1 MDDAIIGVL
10 VGGGLG
16 VATQVL
22 ISIVNWASQCR
33 QFRHE
38 ETMRRIEIFEA
49 ARVEAIAA
57 YSEKLALIYENTGIS
72 PYDYYPA
79 AGRVLPYVSQS
90 KRELIYI
97 ANAYVENWMSQ
108 TTRHEFDAT
117 YQKLVDALSAEVA
130 TSTKL
135 T

>member
-33 QFRHE
+33 QLRHE
-38 ETMRRIEIFEA
+38 ETMRKIEIFEA
-49 ARVEAIAA
+49 AKVEAIAA
-57 YSEKLALIYENTGIS
+57 YSEKLALIYKNAGIS
-72 PYDYYPA
+72 PCDYYPA
-79 AGRVLPYVSQS
+79 AGRILPYVSQPT
-90 KRELIYI
+90 RELIYA
-97 ANAYVENWMSQ
+97 ANNHVESWSYK
-108 TTRHEFDAT
+108 TTHSEFDAT

-130 TSTKL
+130 ASTKL